1 MFVAAALLMWLPS
14 MARPQGVQFHRLMHD
29 GKVLEYALI
38 LPEPFDK
45 TASYPVVL
53 ALPPG
58 DQSKQLVVNALFLYW
73 EALAKKRGWVVIS
86 PAAPAGTT
94 FHTGAEKEIPNLL
107 DEVAKSVNFEGGKA
121 HLAGLSNGGRS
132 AYRVITEYPERFLS
146 LTVLPGVPPD
156 ERAVN
161 ALGRIKGIPV
171 AAFVG
176 ENDREWVRESRKT
189 KKKLDALGIE
199 NKLTVVPLAG
209 HVIAIDPA
217 KLFDVMDKRR
227 PKNLAS
233 NPRGATSRL
242 LADCEEYQDTQGQ
255 CDQPNKNQ
263 RILPLGSFTRYYD
276 LIFWGNKV

>member
-1 MFVAAALLMWLPS
+1 MSMIRTLLGVALLLPS
-14 MARPQGVQFHRLMHD
+14 MASAQNVEFYRLMHD
-29 GKVLEYALI
+29 GKALEYALV
-38 LPEPFDK
+38 LPEKFDK
-45 TASYPVVL
+45 TARYPVLL

-58 DQSKQLVVNALFLYW
+58 DQSRELVLDGLRLYW
-73 EALAKKRGWVVIS
+73 AAQAKKRGWVVIS
-86 PAAPAGTT
+86 PVAPAGTT
-94 FHTGAEKEIPNLL
+94 FYTGAEKEIPNLL

-161 ALGRIKGIPV
+161 ALGRILGIPV

-176 ENDREWVRESRKT
+176 ENDTEWVRESRNT

-199 NKLTVVPLAG
+199 NKLTVVPGAG

-227 PKNLAS
+227 PKNGS
-233 NPRGATSRL
+233 
-242 LADCEEYQDTQGQ
+242 ADA
-255 CDQPNKNQ
+255 
-263 RILPLGSFTRYYD
+263 R
-276 LIFWGNKV
+276 